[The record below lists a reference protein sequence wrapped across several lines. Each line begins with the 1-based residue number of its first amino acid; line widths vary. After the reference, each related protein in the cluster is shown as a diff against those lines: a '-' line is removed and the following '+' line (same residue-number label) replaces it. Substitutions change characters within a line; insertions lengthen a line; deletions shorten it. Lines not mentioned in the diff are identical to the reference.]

1 MRGLRVK
8 IRNKVKCKNI
18 HKKCVFVKRTV
29 ISQFYAK
36 NPFQFV
42 KMTQVDCP
50 EDFSEVFK
58 DKFLDLLA

>member
-1 MRGLRVK
+1 VK
-8 IRNKVKCKNI
+8 VRKQVKCKNI
-18 HKKCVFVKRTV
+18 HKKCVFVKRKV

-36 NPFQFV
+36 NLFQFV

-50 EDFSEVFK
+50 ADFSQVFK